1 MLQVILY
8 STKLILESNKRS
20 RGNLIHDHITLLF
33 HFYVTAPVYIQQK
46 QLYGS
51 SVVPYCKKLKKGVTT
66 PYEEIP
72 VAT

>member
-1 MLQVILY
+1 MLYYQFITE
-8 STKLILESNKRS
+8 TKSNMRR

-33 HFYVTAPVYIQQK
+33 HFYVTAPVYIQQR
-46 QLYGS
+46 QLYGSS